1 MGIGSWLRNRTLTR
15 SVRSQVPL
23 PGVQPPSRSD
33 VFYGS
38 PDSAMTLSA
47 VYSAVS
53 VINVGVSQMTLDC
66 FKGNRVISSPLW
78 VREPDVK
85 MSRSAF
91 FAETVN
97 SLALHGN
104 AYWHVIRDSA
114 ADSPQALVVLPPG
127 EVNPLEDGT
136 FGYRGKTFERWQ
148 VSHLKLTRVP
158 GVLLGLGPIQA
169 ARQELRGMLEQRD
182 YASSWFDQSGV
193 PNGVLSTQQEINPDD
208 AALIKSR
215 WNESATH
222 RNGVAVLPNGMQ
234 YQPLNLK
241 PADAQFLETQQWGV
255 TQVARLFGIPAH
267 LMLAAVEGT
276 SNTYTNMADADLMF
290 VRWTLMKYLREIE
303 EAVSRLL
310 PRGQTA
316 RFNLDAVLRPSTKSR
331 YEAHKIALEAGFLTV
346 NEVREIEGLASL
358 EGEVAD
364 GVGDA

>member
-1 MGIGSWLRNRTLTR
+1 MGIGSWFQDRALRR
-15 SVRSQVPL
+15 SVRSQAPS
-23 PGVQPPSRSD
+23 PGVLPPSRSD
-33 VFYGS
+33 SLYVT
-38 PDSAMTLSA
+38 PESAMTLSA

-53 VINVGVSQMTLDC
+53 VINVGVSQMTVDC
-66 FKGNRVISSPLW
+66 YKGNRTVSSPLW

-114 ADSPQALVVLPPG
+114 ADAPQALVVLPPN
-127 EVNPLEDGT
+127 EVNPFEDGT
-136 FGYRGKTFERWQ
+136 FGYKGKTFERWQ
-148 VSHLKLTRVP
+148 ISHLKLTRVP

-193 PNGVLSTQQEINPDD
+193 PNGVLSSDYEINDEMA
-208 AALIKSR
+208 AALKAT

-222 RNGVAVLPNGMQ
+222 RNGVAVLPNGLS
-234 YQPLNLK
+234 YSPLNLK

-276 SNTYTNMADADLMF
+276 SNTYVNMADADLTF

-303 EAVSRLL
+303 EAISRLL

-316 RFNLDAVLRPSTKSR
+316 RFNLDAVLRPSTKAR
-331 YEAHKIALEAGFLTV
+331 YEAHKIAIEAGFLTRD
-346 NEVREIEGLASL
+346 EVRAIEGFDPL
-358 EGEVAD
+358 EKEESNV
-364 GVGDA
+364 